1 MQEAVTGETALTSS
15 DKGQPP
21 HIKGMLVHIDHTYGS
36 TIRDVLSGPRSPCI
50 GPPPAPTTQH
60 TGNTQNMTST
70 PINLRRRVREPL
82 SHERLLRVCFAYQRL
97 RDHVRNIQNQIDEA
111 IEEFQ
116 TSTRSQESITR
127 MITSLAQIDG
137 GINAEL
143 HDDILTVE
151 LETIHWQD
159 RSAKLR
165 SEAKRQARMRLERS
179 DRGNPSGVYLN
190 GTNASDSDDDNDDL
204 IRQGANDSETTNPFE
219 ATPAAVAKVPI
230 ISPTMARVLKGMAE
244 LPPDLGEPKAPD
256 NATFKKSGL
265 V

>member
-1 MQEAVTGETALTSS
+1 
-15 DKGQPP
+15 
-21 HIKGMLVHIDHTYGS
+21 
-36 TIRDVLSGPRSPCI
+36 
-50 GPPPAPTTQH
+50 
-60 TGNTQNMTST
+60 
-70 PINLRRRVREPL
+70 
-82 SHERLLRVCFAYQRL
+82 
-97 RDHVRNIQNQIDEA
+97 
-111 IEEFQ
+111 
-116 TSTRSQESITR
+116 

-165 SEAKRQARMRLERS
+165 SEAKRQARIRLERS

-190 GTNASDSDDDNDDL
+190 GTNASDNSYNSDDN
-204 IRQGANDSETTNPFE
+204 ETTNPFE
-219 ATPAAVAKVPI
+219 ATPAAVAKVPT

-244 LPPDLGEPKAPD
+244 LPPDLGEPKTPD
-256 NATFKKSGL
+256 NASYKKSGL